1 MTNLVSPHSS
11 NELKPLIIKDKTELE
26 DAISSSSDAR
36 RLELNSSASANV
48 VMLGAG
54 YFTPLD
60 GLWTKKIR

>member
-1 MTNLVSPHSS
+1 MTNLVSPHGS
-11 NELKPLIIKDKTELE
+11 NELKPLIIRDKTELE
-26 DAISSSSDAR
+26 DTISSSSSAR

-60 GLWTKKIR
+60 GFMIKKIR